1 MKLKTA
7 LEIGKTCGLETI
19 GESLYNIQIHS
30 PSLFTYPEIIKELGE
45 LILERDDLFSK
56 TDFTNESKIEDIL
69 SYLTEQYKQN
79 PNFQTDKKLN
89 AAYWDVIDNIIEEA
103 IMDIADMS
111 VQEIHPDLYGDGI
124 VPNIRE
130 ILIKYLKEAGG
141 EFPYV
146 DENL

>member
-1 MKLKTA
+1 M
-7 LEIGKTCGLETI
+7 
-19 GESLYNIQIHS
+19 
-30 PSLFTYPEIIKELGE
+30 PKEFAEKNL
-45 LILERDDLFSK
+45 
-56 TDFTNESKIEDIL
+56 
-69 SYLTEQYKQN
+69 
-79 PNFQTDKKLN
+79 QTDKKLN

-124 VPNIRE
+124 LPNIRE